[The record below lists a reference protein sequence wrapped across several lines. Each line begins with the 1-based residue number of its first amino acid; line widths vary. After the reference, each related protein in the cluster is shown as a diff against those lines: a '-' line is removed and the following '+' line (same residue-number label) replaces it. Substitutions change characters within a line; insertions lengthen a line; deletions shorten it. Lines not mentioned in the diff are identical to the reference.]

1 MHYRICMAMY
11 VYCRLK
17 SRILIVP
24 FTKPSTG
31 PVTAVE
37 DAAYKDFEDKLHHL
51 YFTSAVGWIVSLQQ
65 KLLDEGRDEIQDA
78 KAEFQNE
85 TSHNSRSITGWSILF
100 FFLKQVCT
108 YRSILCFEFW
118 LNTSKLPLILQ
129 HSQLVMLS

>member
-1 MHYRICMAMY
+1 MY

-17 SRILIVP
+17 SQILIVP

-31 PVTAVE
+31 PVTAAE
-37 DAAYKDFEDKLHHL
+37 DAAYEDFEDKMYHF
-51 YFTSAVGWIVSLQQ
+51 YFTSAVGWIVSLWQ

-100 FFLKQVCT
+100 FFLKQMR
-108 YRSILCFEFW
+108 RSILCFEFW
-118 LNTSKLPLILQ
+118 LNFKCCIKKFALQ
-129 HSQLVMLS
+129 HNYVVMP